1 VYALRLRLVF
11 RGGIMEA
18 AFKAFVPASLLFA
31 LAQVS
36 DFLVITSVIPDF
48 GETDFLELSFAV
60 SLFVG
65 FYLFSRAWT
74 IRPRKVVNQYQP
86 EPARNEPQRTAE
98 LLVAPGE
105 TQHELHQR
113 KSTDSARIQ

>member
-1 VYALRLRLVF
+1 
-11 RGGIMEA
+11 MES

-36 DFLVITSVIPDF
+36 DFLVANAVIPDF
-48 GETDFLELSFAV
+48 GETDILELSFAV

-74 IRPRKVVNQYQP
+74 VRPRKTVNQYQP
-86 EPARNEPQRTAE
+86 EPAGLNP
-98 LLVAPGE
+98 P
-105 TQHELHQR
+105 
-113 KSTDSARIQ
+113 ARLNP